1 MKYRIHLFITILLS
15 SIFVFDV
22 ATITAK
28 PKYKKDFLYREG
40 RQLMLNG
47 KPYQCASFN
56 SFQLCGCGHDYE
68 LFTDEQIDNLFA
80 SLPKNTIVR
89 TWATH
94 AFNHKTD

>member
-1 MKYRIHLFITILLS
+1 MKKRKHNF
-15 SIFVFDV
+15 
-22 ATITAK
+22 ATICLTIILALCTTSLVAK

-89 TWATH
+89 TWCMGRSRT
-94 AFNHKTD
+94 